1 MKKKIAICGLVI
13 ISVLFLW
20 DIQDYYVVGDLGMT
34 STNHTV
40 VEIELD
46 VIVYQPWKAKKIAS
60 EIAHRYTQL
69 NGEPSTLTIR
79 MYHSLT
85 GRSHG
90 KKAFKIVSFAYK

>member
-1 MKKKIAICGLVI
+1 MKKKIAICGLI
-13 ISVLFLW
+13 IIAVLFLW
-20 DIQDYYVVGDLGMT
+20 DIQDYYVVGDFGMT
-34 STNHTV
+34 PNNHTV

-46 VIVYQPWKAKKIAS
+46 VIVYQPWKAKKIAR

-85 GRSHG
+85 GKRYG
-90 KKAFKIVSFAYK
+90 KKAFKIVSFTYK

>member
-1 MKKKIAICGLVI
+1 MKKKIVICGLVI
-13 ISVLFLW
+13 IAILFLW
-20 DIQDYYVVGDLGMT
+20 NIQDYYVVGDFGVT
-34 STNHTV
+34 SNNHTV

-60 EIAHRYTQL
+60 EIAHHYTQL

-85 GRSHG
+85 GRSRG
-90 KKAFKIVSFAYK
+90 KKAFEIMSFTYK